1 MRSILTLFLIV
12 ALGAATGC
20 NARGS
25 VAMRAP
31 EMDMTLSHKPSPA
44 AHPSSPVH
52 SISLPHDEAFAPPGP
67 GRDAFVTAC
76 VVCHSP
82 RYITAQ
88 PPFSRT
94 VWKGIVQKM
103 IDTYGAHIT
112 TTQAA
117 AEQRAK
123 EILGNMG
130 GGEAVIHDRHGRIR
144 DADTVP
150 PAKDRFPPRDT
161 KH

>member
-1 MRSILTLFLIV
+1 MASSR
-12 ALGAATGC
+12 
-20 NARGS
+20 
-25 VAMRAP
+25 
-31 EMDMTLSHKPSPA
+31 LSPPA
-44 AHPSSPVH
+44 IHPSSAVR

-82 RYITAQ
+82 RYITSQ
-88 PPFSRT
+88 PPFSRA

-117 AEQRAK
+117 
-123 EILGNMG
+123 EIVDYLAATNGAHLI
-130 GGEAVIHDRHGRIR
+130 GGEDE
-144 DADTVP
+144 
-150 PAKDRFPPRDT
+150 
-161 KH
+161 

>member
-1 MRSILTLFLIV
+1 MRGIPALLLVV
-12 ALGAATGC
+12 ALGATAGC

-25 VAMRAP
+25 VGKRAG
-31 EMDMTLSHKPSPA
+31 EMDMTLPHEPSPV

-82 RYITAQ
+82 RYITSQ
-88 PPFSRT
+88 PPFSRA

-117 AEQRAK
+117 
-123 EILGNMG
+123 EIVDYLAASNGAHVIG
-130 GGEAVIHDRHGRIR
+130 DEGE
-144 DADTVP
+144 
-150 PAKDRFPPRDT
+150 
-161 KH
+161 

>member
-1 MRSILTLFLIV
+1 MRSIPAIALIV
-12 ALGAATGC
+12 GLVLAAAGC

-25 VAMRAP
+25 VATRAR
-31 EMDMTLSHKPSPA
+31 EMDMTVSHEASPA

-82 RYITAQ
+82 RYITSQ
-88 PPFSRT
+88 PPFSRE
-94 VWKGIVQKM
+94 VWKEIVQKM
-103 IDTYGAHIT
+103 IDTYGAHIA

-117 AEQRAK
+117 
-123 EILGNMG
+123 EIVDYLAATNGAHLI
-130 GGEAVIHDRHGRIR
+130 GGEGE
-144 DADTVP
+144 
-150 PAKDRFPPRDT
+150 
-161 KH
+161 

>member
-1 MRSILTLFLIV
+1 MRGMPAFLLIV
-12 ALGAATGC
+12 ALVATAGC
-20 NARGS
+20 DRHSSA
-25 VAMRAP
+25 AMRDG
-31 EMDMTLSHKPSPA
+31 EMAGMTPSRLSSPA
-44 AHPSSPVH
+44 SHPSSSVR

-82 RYITAQ
+82 RYITSQ

-94 VWKGIVQKM
+94 VWKGLVQKM

-117 AEQRAK
+117 
-123 EILGNMG
+123 EIVDYLAATNGAHLI
-130 GGEAVIHDRHGRIR
+130 GGEDE
-144 DADTVP
+144 
-150 PAKDRFPPRDT
+150 
-161 KH
+161 